1 MIELFEQNIRTRGK
15 ITVFSAAGGADNGT
29 AELWCI
35 YAQMRKYSYLFS
47 KG

>member
-1 MIELFEQNIRTRGK
+1 MIELFEQNIRPRGK

-35 YAQMRKYSYLFS
+35 YEQAADDRCIFS
-47 KG
+47 E